1 MSDVKKTLWRSVEK
15 FKLKLWTACVEN
27 NDLDCFSTVN
37 DFLLESDSVLD
48 ESIRKEV
55 ADHIRD
61 LDTNLAKYFPP
72 VNNDNDWVR
81 NPFKITEKPAK
92 FSASDYENLIEMTSD
107 SQLKQNFSELSLVG
121 FWNSISKEYPNL
133 GRRAIRVL
141 LPFATT
147 YLYAKLDFHITL
159 QQKQSTEID

>member
-48 ESIRKEV
+48 ESIRQEV

-61 LDTNLAKYFPP
+61 LDTNLAK
-72 VNNDNDWVR
+72 
-81 NPFKITEKPAK
+81 
-92 FSASDYENLIEMTSD
+92 
-107 SQLKQNFSELSLVG
+107 
-121 FWNSISKEYPNL
+121 
-133 GRRAIRVL
+133 
-141 LPFATT
+141 
-147 YLYAKLDFHITL
+147 
-159 QQKQSTEID
+159 